1 MKGMTCTPQISWIY
15 PASPGVT
22 SWAKAV
28 PGISTSVNRARSA
41 SGTSAPL
48 LPLERVFME
57 RLRFSLKWSVM
68 RRFAQDRS
76 SARRPVYTELSGR
89 TGLQHRGTP
98 DLVRFG
104 RCIGVPA
111 CQQESRVVVVIGRI
125 VAMSVHGPIQ
135 VFLGPMRMAV
145 VLHHF
150 HVILDRLE
158 NCRCMRERWHGRPDH
173 ECQAH
178 QCCQDAF
185 DAFPRS

>member
-1 MKGMTCTPQISWIY
+1 
-15 PASPGVT
+15 
-22 SWAKAV
+22 
-28 PGISTSVNRARSA
+28 
-41 SGTSAPL
+41 
-48 LPLERVFME
+48 
-57 RLRFSLKWSVM
+57 M

-76 SARRPVYTELSGR
+76 SARRSVYTELSGR
-89 TGLQHRGTP
+89 SGLRHGRTP

-135 VFLGPMRMAV
+135 VFLDPMRMAV

-150 HVILDRLE
+150 EVILDRLE
-158 NCRCMRERWHGRPDH
+158 NCGCMCESRNRGPDDQ
-173 ECQAH
+173 CQAH

-185 DAFPRS
+185 DAFPRSEHMSYLLEAAVFRPFLLNTVESTRQQVGFRERQSFAEK